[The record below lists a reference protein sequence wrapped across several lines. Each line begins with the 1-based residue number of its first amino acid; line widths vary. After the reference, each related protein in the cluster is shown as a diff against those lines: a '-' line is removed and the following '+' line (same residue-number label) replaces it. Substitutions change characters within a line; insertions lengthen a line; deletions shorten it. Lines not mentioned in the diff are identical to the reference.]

1 MPSKY
6 GKQYMV
12 PKEFPSV
19 LKSFT
24 REVLRAQP
32 SDIYEF
38 GAQYFTELLAQAEAA
53 QAAENA
59 APKRLSPLELEQLLT
74 QMFAEADTDGSG
86 ALDKNEFKVRRTRC
100 IPDFG
105 GKRAATRCCC
115 VVKPTLPSPLALM
128 RRRDSLAHRTCSQCA
143 TSASPIRRSGA

>member
-1 MPSKY
+1 M
-6 GKQYMV
+6 
-12 PKEFPSV
+12 

-100 IPDFG
+100 IPDRRHSARDDFG